1 MAAPKKMRGRTWEDR
16 ETRLLLEKWGDENI
30 QLRLKSCTRKRP
42 IWQEIGDFL
51 MACGYE
57 DREGE
62 ACKTR
67 LHTLVTAYRQSKDE
81 LKKTGNATPS
91 KKPPFFDELDKI
103 LSDNPSTQPKVVINS
118 AKIVAASSCED
129 EGGNIEIIPKGSSSD
144 NNSNTGSSSS
154 EVFQEHVLPGKKRRL
169 SASDGFNKIDK
180 ALESFMNYQQE
191 ADRRFLEAEEERERR
206 EEERVEKRRKED
218 QEFFLKMMQA
228 LNK

>member
-154 EVFQEHVLPGKKRRL
+154 EVFQEHVLPGNL
-169 SASDGFNKIDK
+169 
-180 ALESFMNYQQE
+180 
-191 ADRRFLEAEEERERR
+191 
-206 EEERVEKRRKED
+206 
-218 QEFFLKMMQA
+218 
-228 LNK
+228 